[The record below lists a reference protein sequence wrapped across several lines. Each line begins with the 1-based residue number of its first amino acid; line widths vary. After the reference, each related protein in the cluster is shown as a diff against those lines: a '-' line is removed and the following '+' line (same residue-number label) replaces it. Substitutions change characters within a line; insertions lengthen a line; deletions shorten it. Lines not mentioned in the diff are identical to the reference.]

1 MTNIPTTYVSLE
13 ADNALT
19 PLASLADA
27 VYGAVRAIRQGE
39 QDDEAKALRARAD
52 SLVNSEPSFA
62 ADLYA
67 AADLYSA
74 AAH

>member
-1 MTNIPTTYVSLE
+1 MTNIPTTYMPLE
-13 ADNALT
+13 ADRAVM

-27 VYGAVRAIRQGE
+27 VYGAVRAIVQGE
-39 QDDEAKALRARAD
+39 HDDDAQALRARAD
-52 SLVNSEPSFA
+52 SLVDSEPSFA

-67 AADLYSA
+67 AADLYRA